1 MASPSSSRSDIWY
14 HFEKVKTKTGT
25 KGKCRYC
32 QNEIAI
38 TGGATSNLKRHLSKK
53 HVTVPIER
61 HEAQQENRS
70 RSRSVFA
77 SISEEEVENTFKQ
90 PLVHDSPSLASTSSL
105 SSSPT
110 ISLSP
115 SALSTPV
122 PQRQNSQ
129 ASMTSF
135 VDVSRPIPLNRSRQI
150 DIQLLKMICSEYH
163 PFSLVEDKEFK
174 AFVNMLCSTY
184 KLPSRKSLSNG
195 LLISIHDSLVVK
207 ITGMLEEA
215 YAVCLTCDGW
225 TNINTTSFYA
235 ITAHFIDYT
244 TKLNSIL
251 LECSEKYIIVDFLGV
266 TKKFKLDFK
275 TVAVVTDNAP
285 NIKAAIK
292 TLGLPHLSCFAH
304 SLNLVVQRSINESI
318 KSAVDKVKSIVQFF
332 KQSSHAMA
340 KLREMQANLS
350 TKPLKLKQDVPTR
363 WNSTYEMLDRIM
375 KNREPVIS
383 VLALLNPKILL
394 GDITEEV
401 SSEQKISLSKTCIL
415 AQGLAR
421 SVRRT
426 IENVPTRGN
435 NLSEEVL
442 RLGKNLLEA
451 LSNRFGDRL
460 NVELINQAIF
470 LDPRFKKH
478 GFGENTSRFLEVKN
492 KIIEKIQSSIPATT
506 VGPVAPEVRPVSASS
521 IWKDFDAA
529 VNQFTAAQDPKA
541 NATIQVDKYLA
552 EPIIDRRMDPLV
564 WWHERKT
571 IFPDLFLLMQKRLCI
586 PATSVP
592 CERLFSKAGNI
603 CTQKRS
609 CLTSSKTVSG
619 NRCAVAHWCAAN
631 IFVGI

>member
-77 SISEEEVENTFKQ
+77 SISEEEVDNTFKQ
-90 PLVHDSPSLASTSSL
+90 PLVHDSPSLASISSL

-135 VDVSRPIPLNRSRQI
+135 VDVSRPIPLNRSRQR
-150 DIQLLKMICSEYH
+150 DIQLLKIICSKYH

-174 AFVNMLCSTY
+174 AFVNMLCPTY

-215 YAVCLTCDGW
+215 YAVCLTYDGW

-244 TKLNSIL
+244 TKLNFIL
-251 LECSEKYIIVDFLGV
+251 LECSEFPQKHTAENISSWILGV

-292 TLGLPHLSCFAH
+292 TLGLPHLSRFAH

-332 KQSSHAMA
+332 KQSSRAMA

-394 GDITEEV
+394 GDSDWKVIEE
-401 SSEQKISLSKTCIL
+401 SISILNFFFLKSLRKFPQNRKFPCQKH
-415 AQGLAR
+415 
-421 SVRRT
+421 V
-426 IENVPTRGN
+426 
-435 NLSEEVL
+435 
-442 RLGKNLLEA
+442 
-451 LSNRFGDRL
+451 FW
-460 NVELINQAIF
+460 
-470 LDPRFKKH
+470 PRDW
-478 GFGENTSRFLEVKN
+478 
-492 KIIEKIQSSIPATT
+492 Q
-506 VGPVAPEVRPVSASS
+506 
-521 IWKDFDAA
+521 
-529 VNQFTAAQDPKA
+529 AAQDPKA

-609 CLTSSKTVSG
+609 CLTSSKISKILFL
-619 NRCAVAHWCAAN
+619 NHN
-631 IFVGI
+631 FV

>member
-1 MASPSSSRSDIWY
+1 
-14 HFEKVKTKTGT
+14 
-25 KGKCRYC
+25 
-32 QNEIAI
+32 
-38 TGGATSNLKRHLSKK
+38 
-53 HVTVPIER
+53 
-61 HEAQQENRS
+61 
-70 RSRSVFA
+70 
-77 SISEEEVENTFKQ
+77 
-90 PLVHDSPSLASTSSL
+90 
-105 SSSPT
+105 
-110 ISLSP
+110 
-115 SALSTPV
+115 
-122 PQRQNSQ
+122 
-129 ASMTSF
+129 
-135 VDVSRPIPLNRSRQI
+135 
-150 DIQLLKMICSEYH
+150 
-163 PFSLVEDKEFK
+163 
-174 AFVNMLCSTY
+174 
-184 KLPSRKSLSNG
+184 
-195 LLISIHDSLVVK
+195 
-207 ITGMLEEA
+207 MLEEA

-251 LECSEKYIIVDFLGV
+251 LECSEFPQKHTAENISSWILGV

-275 TVAVVTDNAP
+275 TVAVVTD
-285 NIKAAIK
+285 KAAIK

-318 KSAVDKVKSIVQFF
+318 KSAVDKVKYIVQFF

-394 GDITEEV
+394 GDSDWKVIEESISILKFFFEVTEEV

-478 GFGENTSRFLEVKN
+478 GFGENTSRFFEVKN

-521 IWKDFDAA
+521 IWEDFDAA
-529 VNQFTAAQDPKA
+529 VNCTDQ
-541 NATIQVDKYLA
+541 
-552 EPIIDRRMDPLV
+552 PLQ
-564 WWHERKT
+564 
-571 IFPDLFLLMQKRLCI
+571 P
-586 PATSVP
+586 TSK
-592 CERLFSKAGNI
+592 S
-603 CTQKRS
+603 
-609 CLTSSKTVSG
+609 
-619 NRCAVAHWCAAN
+619 
-631 IFVGI
+631 

>member
-1 MASPSSSRSDIWY
+1 M
-14 HFEKVKTKTGT
+14 KCKKTLYT
-25 KGKCRYC
+25 
-32 QNEIAI
+32 
-38 TGGATSNLKRHLSKK
+38 L
-53 HVTVPIER
+53 
-61 HEAQQENRS
+61 
-70 RSRSVFA
+70 
-77 SISEEEVENTFKQ
+77 
-90 PLVHDSPSLASTSSL
+90 
-105 SSSPT
+105 
-110 ISLSP
+110 
-115 SALSTPV
+115 
-122 PQRQNSQ
+122 
-129 ASMTSF
+129 
-135 VDVSRPIPLNRSRQI
+135 
-150 DIQLLKMICSEYH
+150 
-163 PFSLVEDKEFK
+163 
-174 AFVNMLCSTY
+174 
-184 KLPSRKSLSNG
+184 G
-195 LLISIHDSLVVK
+195 LFHDSLVVK

-251 LECSEKYIIVDFLGV
+251 LECSEFPQKHTAENISSWILGV

-318 KSAVDKVKSIVQFF
+318 KSAVDKVKYIAQFF

-383 VLALLNPKILL
+383 VLALLNPKNLL
-394 GDITEEV
+394 GDSDWKVIEE
-401 SSEQKISLSKTCIL
+401 SISILNFFLKSLRKFPQNRKFPCQKH
-415 AQGLAR
+415 
-421 SVRRT
+421 V
-426 IENVPTRGN
+426 
-435 NLSEEVL
+435 
-442 RLGKNLLEA
+442 
-451 LSNRFGDRL
+451 FW
-460 NVELINQAIF
+460 
-470 LDPRFKKH
+470 PR
-478 GFGENTSRFLEVKN
+478 EWQ
-492 KIIEKIQSSIPATT
+492 EKIQSSIPATT

-521 IWKDFDAA
+521 IWEDFDAA

-541 NATIQVDKYLA
+541 NATIQVDKYLD

-609 CLTSSKTVSG
+609 CLTSSKISKILFL
-619 NRCAVAHWCAAN
+619 NHN
-631 IFVGI
+631 FV

>member
-77 SISEEEVENTFKQ
+77 SISEEEVDNTFKQ

-115 SALSTPV
+115 SALSTSV

-150 DIQLLKMICSEYH
+150 DIQLLKMICSENH

-174 AFVNMLCSTY
+174 AFVNMLCPTY

-251 LECSEKYIIVDFLGV
+251 LECSEFFQKHTAENISSWILGV

-318 KSAVDKVKSIVQFF
+318 KSAVDKVKSIVQFI

-394 GDITEEV
+394 GD
-401 SSEQKISLSKTCIL
+401 SDWK
-415 AQGLAR
+415 GLAR

-460 NVELINQAIF
+460 KVELINQAIF

-521 IWKDFDAA
+521 IWEDFDAA

-552 EPIIDRRMDPLV
+552 ESIIDRRMDPLV

-586 PATSVP
+586 PATSG
-592 CERLFSKAGNI
+592 EATLDRSNAYRWYKMFSEGREDVNDEELPDARALQQQMK
-603 CTQKRS
+603 KLMKWR
-609 CLTSSKTVSG
+609 K
-619 NRCAVAHWCAAN
+619 
-631 IFVGI
+631 

>member
-1 MASPSSSRSDIWY
+1 MIR
-14 HFEKVKTKTGT
+14 
-25 KGKCRYC
+25 
-32 QNEIAI
+32 
-38 TGGATSNLKRHLSKK
+38 LLM
-53 HVTVPIER
+53 
-61 HEAQQENRS
+61 
-70 RSRSVFA
+70 
-77 SISEEEVENTFKQ
+77 
-90 PLVHDSPSLASTSSL
+90 

-174 AFVNMLCSTY
+174 AFVNMLCPTY

-251 LECSEKYIIVDFLGV
+251 LECSEFPQKHTAENISSWILGV

-304 SLNLVVQRSINESI
+304 SVNLVVQRSINESI

-363 WNSTYEMLDRIM
+363 WNSTKDT
-375 KNREPVIS
+375 V
-383 VLALLNPKILL
+383 
-394 GDITEEV
+394 
-401 SSEQKISLSKTCIL
+401 
-415 AQGLAR
+415 
-421 SVRRT
+421 
-426 IENVPTRGN
+426 
-435 NLSEEVL
+435 
-442 RLGKNLLEA
+442 
-451 LSNRFGDRL
+451 
-460 NVELINQAIF
+460 
-470 LDPRFKKH
+470 
-478 GFGENTSRFLEVKN
+478 
-492 KIIEKIQSSIPATT
+492 SIPATT

-521 IWKDFDAA
+521 IWEDFDAA

-609 CLTSSKTVSG
+609 CLTSSKISKILFFKPQFRV
-619 NRCAVAHWCAAN
+619 
-631 IFVGI
+631 I